1 MDSNR
6 AAGEVVMLRHHVARI
21 GRFVCRLIAFCL
33 LYSTPALAQD
43 PGRQIADFAY
53 ANCNQ
58 MQSESLDPKHD
69 KDHDE
74 DRDGERDHGH

>member
-1 MDSNR
+1 MDSNPVAGR
-6 AAGEVVMLRHHVARI
+6 VAMLPRYAAQI

-43 PGRQIADFAY
+43 PGRQIADSGY
-53 ANCNQ
+53 ADSNR

-74 DRDGERDHGH
+74 DRGAERDHGR